1 MYFLLITSL
10 VFLTAVPSN
19 IVLAHST
26 PHTKIS
32 NKTIFHA
39 WWDEEDEDCII
50 RFLPK
55 TSSKE
60 ASFQVNDG
68 IPITKNQILEIYKE
82 RKYRGAFRSKSYI
95 YHLTYKDENSK
106 VSTSKII
113 FIDKNISN
121 KFEKALEK
129 FGI

>member
-10 VFLTAVPSN
+10 VFLTDVPSN

-26 PHTKIS
+26 PHSEIS

-55 TSSKE
+55 TSSAE

-68 IPITKNQILEIYKE
+68 IPISKDQILEIYKE
-82 RKYRGAFRSKSYI
+82 KKYRGAFRSKAYI

-113 FIDKNISN
+113 FVNQKSSN
-121 KFEKALEK
+121 AFEDALEK

>member
-10 VFLTAVPSN
+10 VFITSVPSD

-26 PHTKIS
+26 HHSEMT
-32 NKTIFHA
+32 NNTIFHA

-82 RKYRGAFRSKSYI
+82 TKYRGAFRSKAYI
-95 YHLTYKDENSK
+95 YHMTYKDDNSK

-113 FIDKNISN
+113 FIDKNISY

>member
-10 VFLTAVPSN
+10 VFITSVPSD

-26 PHTKIS
+26 HHGEIT

-39 WWDEEDEDCII
+39 WWDEEDEDCIK

-68 IPITKNQILEIYKE
+68 IPITKNQIIEIYKE
-82 RKYRGAFRSKSYI
+82 RKYRGTFWSKAYI

-113 FIDKNISN
+113 FIDKNTSI

>member
-10 VFLTAVPSN
+10 VFITSVPSD

-26 PHTKIS
+26 HHGEIS
-32 NKTIFHA
+32 KKTIFHA
-39 WWDEEDEDCII
+39 WWDEEDQDCII
-50 RFLPK
+50 RFLHK
-55 TSSKE
+55 TSTKE
-60 ASFQVNDG
+60 ASLQVDNG
-68 IPITKNQILEIYKE
+68 IPISKDQILEIYKE
-82 RKYRGAFRSKSYI
+82 KKYRGGFRSKAYI
-95 YHLTYKDENSK
+95 YHLTYKDEKSK

-113 FIDKNISN
+113 FIDKNTSI

>member
-10 VFLTAVPSN
+10 VFITSVPSD

-26 PHTKIS
+26 HHSEMT
-32 NKTIFHA
+32 NNTIFHA

-82 RKYRGAFRSKSYI
+82 TKYRGVFRSKAYI
-95 YHLTYKDENSK
+95 YHMTYKDDNSK

-113 FIDKNISN
+113 FIDKNISY

>member
-1 MYFLLITSL
+1 MNNLKAYKMDGLGNDFVIFDNRIKSISL
-10 VFLTAVPSN
+10 
-19 IVLAHST
+19 
-26 PHTKIS
+26 
-32 NKTIFHA
+32 
-39 WWDEEDEDCII
+39 
-50 RFLPK
+50 
-55 TSSKE
+55 
-60 ASFQVNDG
+60 
-68 IPITKNQILEIYKE
+68 TKNQIIEIYKE
-82 RKYRGAFRSKSYI
+82 SKYRGAFRSKAYI

>member
-1 MYFLLITSL
+1 MYFLLISSL
-10 VFLTAVPSN
+10 VFITSVPSN

-26 PHTKIS
+26 HYSEIS

-50 RFLPK
+50 RFLPE
-55 TSSKE
+55 TSSTE

-68 IPITKNQILEIYKE
+68 IPIYKDQILEIYKE
-82 RKYRGAFRSKSYI
+82 KKYRGLFHPKSYI

-106 VSTSKII
+106 VSNSKII
-113 FIDKNISN
+113 FINKDISIE
-121 KFEKALEK
+121 FEKALEN

>member
-10 VFLTAVPSN
+10 VFFTAVPSN

-26 PHTKIS
+26 PHSEIS

-55 TSSKE
+55 TSSTE

-68 IPITKNQILEIYKE
+68 IPISKDQILEIYKE
-82 RKYRGAFRSKSYI
+82 KKYRGAFRSK
-95 YHLTYKDENSK
+95 
-106 VSTSKII
+106 
-113 FIDKNISN
+113 
-121 KFEKALEK
+121 A
-129 FGI
+129 

>member
-19 IVLAHST
+19 IVLAHSI
-26 PHTKIS
+26 PHTEIS

-82 RKYRGAFRSKSYI
+82 RKYRGAFRSKAYI

-113 FIDKNISN
+113 FINKNISN

>member
-10 VFLTAVPSN
+10 FFLTSVQSN
-19 IVLAHST
+19 IVLAHAT
-26 PHTKIS
+26 PHSEIS
-32 NKTIFHA
+32 NKTIFYA

-68 IPITKNQILEIYKE
+68 IPISKNQILEIYKE
-82 RKYRGAFRSKSYI
+82 KTYRGAFLPKAHI

-113 FIDKNISN
+113 FINKNTSI
-121 KFEKALEK
+121 KFEKALEN

>member
-10 VFLTAVPSN
+10 VFLTSVPSG

-26 PHTKIS
+26 HHSEIS

-55 TSSKE
+55 TSSTE

-68 IPITKNQILEIYKE
+68 IPISKDQILEIYKE
-82 RKYRGAFRSKSYI
+82 KKYRGAFRSKAYI
-95 YHLTYKDENSK
+95 YHLTYKDEQSK

-113 FIDKNISN
+113 FIDKNTSI

>member
-10 VFLTAVPSN
+10 VFITSVPSD

-26 PHTKIS
+26 HHGEIT

-82 RKYRGAFRSKSYI
+82 TKYRGAFRSKAYI
-95 YHLTYKDENSK
+95 YHMTYKDDNSK

-113 FIDKNISN
+113 FIDKNISY

>member
-10 VFLTAVPSN
+10 VFITSVPSD

-26 PHTKIS
+26 HHGEIT

-68 IPITKNQILEIYKE
+68 IPISKNQILEIYKE
-82 RKYRGAFRSKSYI
+82 TKYRGAFRSKLHI
-95 YHLTYKDENSK
+95 YHLIYKDENSK
-106 VSTSKII
+106 DSTSKII
-113 FIDKNISN
+113 FINKNTTI

>member
-10 VFLTAVPSN
+10 VFLTSVPTN

-26 PHTKIS
+26 LHREV
-32 NKTIFHA
+32 NKKTTFHA
-39 WWDEEDEDCII
+39 WWDEEDVDCII

-55 TSSKE
+55 TSTKE

-68 IPITKNQILEIYKE
+68 IPISKDQILEIYKE
-82 RKYRGAFRSKSYI
+82 KKYRGTFRSKAYI

-113 FIDKNISN
+113 FIDKNTTI
-121 KFEKALEK
+121 KFEKALEEL
-129 FGI
+129 GI

>member
-10 VFLTAVPSN
+10 VFITSVPSD

-26 PHTKIS
+26 HHGEIT

-55 TSSKE
+55 TSSTE

-68 IPITKNQILEIYKE
+68 IPISKDQILEIYKE
-82 RKYRGAFRSKSYI
+82 NKYRGAFRSKAYI
-95 YHLTYKDENSK
+95 YHLTYKDEKSK

-113 FIDKNISN
+113 FIDKNTSI

>member
-1 MYFLLITSL
+1 MFFLLITSL
-10 VFLTAVPSN
+10 VFITSVPSN

-26 PHTKIS
+26 YHRELS

-39 WWDEEDEDCII
+39 WWDEENEDCII

-55 TSSKE
+55 TSMKK

-68 IPITKNQILEIYKE
+68 IPISKDQILEIYKE
-82 RKYRGAFRSKSYI
+82 RKYRGAFRSNAYI

-113 FIDKNISN
+113 FIDKNTSI
-121 KFEKALEK
+121 KFENALEE